1 MGSKRRCAI
10 GCGRTVKAVGSPYKG
25 EETGGPEYET
35 FGLLGSNL
43 LIDDMAAEAKGNELC
58 NRLGLDTISTGGVI
72 GFAMEAYER
81 GLITKKDVDGIDL
94 SWRNKEALFTMIE
107 QIAERRG
114 LGDLL
119 AEGVR
124 QVAQE
129 IGGNASEFALHAKG
143 LELPAHDPRA
153 KATVAIG
160 YATSNRGACHLQA
173 FTHDFEEGAFI
184 PDLGSPQLED
194 RFALEG
200 KAENE
205 FRLL

>member
-1 MGSKRRCAI
+1 MGTK
-10 GCGRTVKAVGSPYKG
+10 GYMGRILRVELGNHKVKEQELPESWAQAFLGGS
-25 EETGGPEYET
+25 
-35 FGLLGSNL
+35 
-43 LIDDMAAEAKGNELC
+43 
-58 NRLGLDTISTGGVI
+58 R
-72 GFAMEAYER
+72 
-81 GLITKKDVDGIDL
+81 
-94 SWRNKEALFTMIE
+94 
-107 QIAERRG
+107 

-124 QVAQE
+124 QAAQE
-129 IGGNASEFALHAKG
+129 IGGNASAFALHVKG
-143 LELPAHDPRA
+143 LEPPAHDPRA
-153 KATVAIG
+153 KATEAIG

-200 KAENE
+200 EAENE